1 MKRCLCPG
9 HLLCLGGRSSY
20 SPYRSVIVRQQ
31 RLLSCLRR
39 GPPSRTQWSRPF
51 STSVARTVDR
61 SLRECIISKRPG
73 CPLKGKRQ
81 KNPDSW
87 LPLLEEYLPQSLR
100 VGTES
105 KGGSRRPPKSMYTRA
120 HDLSTLL
127 MHAKSH
133 GKFEPLTHLGF
144 GKNRWAA
151 VYALLSQL
159 VDATES
165 VLEESTSRPSLSG
178 FDWGAVAGISLD
190 ELTNSYIEPGV
201 VKRNLDSQDGKKG
214 PTFKELTERSPA
226 NEFSQ
231 HVMVEVW
238 QSLGSIL
245 LEAADRPP
253 NESNLAMSCVFRILA
268 RLHHSGAISDNVY
281 KYTRPC
287 ANQATFRP
295 PGMHLLSTHIMRVLS
310 EAAWR
315 NHEAEVTAK
324 AAAAGEDSPYL
335 PFKMG
340 VRDLGPE
347 IWLEFVL
354 WCCVEH
360 GYPKAGLWILNQ
372 MNTRTGDLAWK
383 FRSWGPLLHDQG
395 AAVHKTNIDLE
406 EVWRRPGNNAPDAQT
421 PRSHNGGSSSF
432 HGLGKRTISVEVVAS
447 VRDSLFNFVYLG
459 VDYLGYSPTL
469 LLALISNLNSFIS
482 PPVSDEAVQPTT
494 KEFNWL
500 AVRFH
505 ESGVVDSNEDPHA
518 FDRFLRAS
526 PRVMPPWD
534 DNPSCFEEDLER
546 LTPSQLYDETSAFTG
561 MMEHNVRS
569 FALHRQTGLAFSSF
583 VRLHQTV
590 DASKS
595 QHIQKF
601 LEQVSRSDAGDLPF
615 LDEEEPPIPQP
626 VESSIPQVSNVTY
639 AHLLDLA
646 TTSRAFPFAE
656 WLLFSTDLDGPAI
669 RRSSYGNQD
678 LAPSILRFAAAIRHR
693 SLHRQVVRSL
703 SQPFSLNTLRAL
715 INYQIS
721 TWDWDSIVPML
732 EYIRDNRLKSWGH
745 SNVTMLAATII
756 RMDNVTRHQ
765 SGAVALEAKKTLETA
780 KQILT
785 RILQGEFNDLSE
797 RTVGNKFQRRAIRNL
812 QRVFQSIPG
821 PLSEIAVQTW
831 TDFAPNR
838 VLPYIPSVAF
848 HHLLSAVVDVHG
860 SAAGQRLWEQW
871 CLHPKSPSYRRIRE
885 GGISRLYANQELDP
899 RQGNPF
905 FDPAWF
911 SLVYEKATV
920 PNLNTVRI
928 IAQRA
933 VQEYTQFTQERG
945 SLSRLRSSDVDSDA
959 AADVGT
965 DVDDPDVDLDAAD
978 PGDPT
983 IPIPAPLKAKGQA
996 LEDVLNF
1003 CIAQFQ
1009 TLRLPENEINR
1020 ETQGHLHRVK
1030 KRKETQANK
1039 QNIER
1044 SREKERLKKF
1054 MQDRFAVEPSGKQ
1067 RAT

>member
-9 HLLCLGGRSSY
+9 HLLCLGGRSFH
-20 SPYRSVIVRQQ
+20 SPYRSAIVRQQ
-31 RLLSCLRR
+31 RLLSCIRR

-51 STSVARTVDR
+51 STSITRAVDR
-61 SLRECIISKRPG
+61 SLRECILSKRPS

-81 KNPDSW
+81 KDPDAW
-87 LPLLEEYLPQSLR
+87 LLLLEEYLPKSLR
-100 VGTES
+100 VKKES
-105 KGGSRRPPKSMYTRA
+105 KGGSRRPSKSMYTQA

-133 GKFEPLTHLGF
+133 GKFELLTHLGF
-144 GKNRWAA
+144 GSNRWAA

-178 FDWGAVAGISLD
+178 FDWGAGAGISLD
-190 ELTNSYIEPGV
+190 DLTNSYVEPGV
-201 VKRNLDSQDGKKG
+201 VKRNLDSQNASSRTKG

-231 HVMVEVW
+231 HLMVEVW

-268 RLHHSGAISDNVY
+268 RLHHSGAVSDNVY
-281 KYTRPC
+281 KYTRPSS
-287 ANQATFRP
+287 NQATFRP

-310 EAAWR
+310 ETAWR
-315 NHEAEVTAK
+315 DHEAEVTAK
-324 AAAAGEDSPYL
+324 AAAVGEESPYF

-340 VRDLGPE
+340 VRELGPE
-347 IWLEFVL
+347 IWLEFIL

-383 FRSWGPLLHDQG
+383 FQSWEPLLHDQG
-395 AAVHKTNIDLE
+395 AAVHKTNVDLE
-406 EVWRRPGNNAPDAQT
+406 EFWRRPGNDVQDAQT
-421 PRSHNGGSSSF
+421 PRNHSSVSSSF
-432 HGLGKRTISVEVVAS
+432 HGLAKRTISVEVVAS
-447 VRDSLFNFVYLG
+447 IRDSLFNFVYLG

-469 LLALISNLNSFIS
+469 LLALVSNLNSFII
-482 PPVSDEAVQPTT
+482 PPVSDEVAQPTT

-505 ESGVVDSNEDPHA
+505 ESGVVDSKEDPHA
-518 FDRFLRAS
+518 FERFLRAS
-526 PRVMPPWD
+526 PRVMAPWD
-534 DNPSCFEEDLER
+534 DDPSLFEEDLKQ

-561 MMEHNVRS
+561 MMEHNVRN
-569 FALHRQTGLAFSSF
+569 FALHRQAGLAFSSF
-583 VRLHQTV
+583 ARLHQTV
-590 DASKS
+590 DSSKS

-601 LEQVSRSDAGDLPF
+601 LEQVSQSDAGNLP
-615 LDEEEPPIPQP
+615 LDDEVLPIPKP

-693 SLHRQVVRSL
+693 SLHRQVVKSL

-721 TWDWDSIVPML
+721 TWDWKTIVPML

-756 RMDNVTRHQ
+756 RMDHVTRHQ
-765 SGAVALEAKKTLETA
+765 SGAVALEAKETLKTA

-797 RTVGNKFQRRAIRNL
+797 RTAGNKFQRLAIRNL

-821 PLSEIAVQTW
+821 PLSEIAFQTW
-831 TDFAPNR
+831 ADFEPNR

-860 SAAGQRLWEQW
+860 SAAGQRLWERW

-899 RQGNPF
+899 RQGDPF

-911 SLVYEKATV
+911 SWVYRKATV

-945 SLSRLRSSDVDSDA
+945 SLSRYRAPGTDDDANIDAGADVDTEVDSDVDPSD
-959 AADVGT
+959 
-965 DVDDPDVDLDAAD
+965 PS
-978 PGDPT
+978 
-983 IPIPAPLKAKGQA
+983 IPIPAHLKEKGQA

-1003 CIAQFQ
+1003 CIEQFQ

-1020 ETQGHLHRVK
+1020 EVQGHLHRVK
-1030 KRKETQANK
+1030 KRKETLTNK

-1044 SREKERLKKF
+1044 QRERERVKNF
-1054 MQDRFAVEPSGKQ
+1054 MQDRFTVEPGSG
-1067 RAT
+1067 